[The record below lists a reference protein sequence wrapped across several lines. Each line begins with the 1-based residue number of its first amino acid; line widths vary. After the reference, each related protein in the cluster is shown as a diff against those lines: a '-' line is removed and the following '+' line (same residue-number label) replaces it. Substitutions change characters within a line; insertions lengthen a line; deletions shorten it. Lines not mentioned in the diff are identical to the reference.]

1 MKCPICGKEVTLQN
15 KQVGTAENGEPIMNQ
30 FAICRDCK
38 KQWNLDKQRAKKAAV
53 EKAQASKIQP
63 DKQTASDSTAPIKK
77 ITPETKPIPQ
87 KKISDAISAGEKA
100 AAEKTDRVKQRTT
113 TNPEKAMKRPA
124 KADSDVPVKRPA
136 KADPDAPVKRP
147 AKADSYVPVKR
158 PVKVD
163 PDAPAKRPK
172 KTNQETE
179 GKPVRKV
186 RTEDPNAVRTAPKK
200 KSAAAQQYGN
210 IPPEKVRTKR
220 ELAVKQGYEDMLA
233 ADPKS
238 AEAKKRAARKKAE
251 AEEAARSKKAVKETK
266 SSTKNMD
273 TEEGYEDDYYEELP
287 RFRVLRVI
295 LGILSLLAGVYFA
308 YTGYQTTSIPYYALG
323 GCMIVSGLLLLILQK
338 SNTLVTYLIPM
349 MLYTASGV
357 FAFLERDDDPILLYA
372 SIVSVVL
379 GVIFLILAFSSR
391 GNEEEDYDDWDDED
405 GDWNDR

>member
-124 KADSDVPVKRPA
+124 KADSDVPVKRP
-136 KADPDAPVKRP
+136 
-147 AKADSYVPVKR
+147 
-158 PVKVD
+158 VKVD

-238 AEAKKRAARKKAE
+238 AEAKKRAARKKPKPK
-251 AEEAARSKKAVKETK
+251 RPHV
-266 SSTKNMD
+266 
-273 TEEGYEDDYYEELP
+273 P
-287 RFRVLRVI
+287 R
-295 LGILSLLAGVYFA
+295 
-308 YTGYQTTSIPYYALG
+308 
-323 GCMIVSGLLLLILQK
+323 K
-338 SNTLVTYLIPM
+338 
-349 MLYTASGV
+349 
-357 FAFLERDDDPILLYA
+357 
-372 SIVSVVL
+372 
-379 GVIFLILAFSSR
+379 
-391 GNEEEDYDDWDDED
+391 
-405 GDWNDR
+405 